1 MFALPGGLRARSLSP
16 AVRALS
22 APRDA
27 EAEAQTLQLAA
38 KALPGGPRAL
48 PRREAKALR
57 AALEALHA
65 QRVGAFEEASHALR
79 SKQLRN
85 ALRSLRRPELPPQPR
100 AGAHL
105 AARRG
110 AGELLNAAAQALLSH
125 PAWCIDDLWPPH
137 GSENATALAAAA
149 PWERTLRAEA
159 QTCAVLHDLRKRIR
173 ELRYSMERYAPL
185 FDDGHAEGSYQALLG
200 RLAALQAAIGTMRD
214 VEVVLQQQPQL
225 ARCGQLAAA
234 LRRTHDDAWGAFRS
248 GRAAMLAPRGR
259 DALHSALLPE

>member
-1 MFALPGGLRARSLSP
+1 MFALPGGLRAGSLSP

-27 EAEAQTLQLAA
+27 EAEAQTLQTAA
-38 KALPGGPRAL
+38 KALPGGPRSL

-57 AALEALHA
+57 AALEALHE
-65 QRVGAFEEASHALR
+65 QRLAAFKDASQALR
-79 SKQLRN
+79 SEQLRN
-85 ALRSLRRPELPPQPR
+85 ALRGLRRPEVPPQPR
-100 AGAHL
+100 SAAHL

-110 AGELLNAAAQALLSH
+110 AGELLNATAQELLSH
-125 PAWCIDDLWPPH
+125 PAWCIDDLWPPE
-137 GSENATALAAAA
+137 SAPESMDAAA

-159 QTCAVLHDLRKRIR
+159 GTCAVLHDLRKRIR

-200 RLAALQAAIGTMRD
+200 RLEALQAAIGTMHD
-214 VEVVLQQQPQL
+214 CEVALQQQPQL

-248 GRAAMLAPRGR
+248 ARAAMLAPRGR
-259 DALHSALLPE
+259 DALHAALLPE